1 MSRNLLV
8 GKNPSGVYEPVV
20 VDADGRIKMD
30 LAAISHSSGIN
41 VNVQNGSIAT
51 TGAGDRFLKF
61 NLKIGGGARAA
72 LLLALRCFKSLTISD
87 DICVTACKLVAI
99 YGTR

>member
-30 LAAISHSSGIN
+30 LAAVSHASDIN
-41 VNVQNGSIAT
+41 VNVQNASMSRI
-51 TGAGDRFLKF
+51 LS
-61 NLKIGGGARAA
+61 ARA
-72 LLLALRCFKSLTISD
+72 
-87 DICVTACKLVAI
+87 VP
-99 YGTR
+99 